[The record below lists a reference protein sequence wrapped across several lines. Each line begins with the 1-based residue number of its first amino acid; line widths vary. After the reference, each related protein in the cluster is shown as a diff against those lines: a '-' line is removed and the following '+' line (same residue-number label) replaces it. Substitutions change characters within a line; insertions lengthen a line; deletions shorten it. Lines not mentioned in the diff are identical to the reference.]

1 MKFEAELMTLSWKIA
16 ETLTGLGERMVIM
29 TVRLS
34 LYSLLNNSKEV
45 AWNEDFYKIIVL
57 KRTFIYYVIIYTK
70 SSDQRSSISVLVF
83 MD

>member
-57 KRTFIYYVIIYTK
+57 KRTFIYYVIHE
-70 SSDQRSSISVLVF
+70 V
-83 MD
+83 